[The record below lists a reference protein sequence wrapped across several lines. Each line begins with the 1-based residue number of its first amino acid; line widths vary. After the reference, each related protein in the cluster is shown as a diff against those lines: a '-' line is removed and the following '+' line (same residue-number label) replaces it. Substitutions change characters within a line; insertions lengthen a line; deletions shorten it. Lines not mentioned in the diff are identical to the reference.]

1 MTEPG
6 DSGDAWGGMK
16 AMEVLALAFVFPL
29 TIVVGWAAGG
39 WLGERFG
46 ERDTWAL
53 GGAVVGAV
61 AGFWE
66 LWAYLRRLR
75 PR

>member
-1 MTEPG
+1 M
-6 DSGDAWGGMK
+6 
-16 AMEVLALAFVFPL
+16 LALAFVFPL
-29 TIVVGWAAGG
+29 TIWVGYLAGG
-39 WLGERFG
+39 WIGERVG
-46 ERDTWAL
+46 DRDAWAL

-66 LWAYLRRLR
+66 LWAYLRRLT

>member
-6 DSGDAWGGMK
+6 EPWGGKK

-29 TIVVGWAAGG
+29 TIWIGWAVGG
-39 WLGERFG
+39 WIGERLG
-46 ERDTWAL
+46 NESAWAL
-53 GGAVVGAV
+53 GGVLVGAV

-66 LWAYLRRLR
+66 LWAYLRRLT

>member
-6 DSGDAWGGMK
+6 DSGDAWGGRK

-29 TIVVGWAAGG
+29 TIFVGWAAGG
-39 WLGERFG
+39 WIGERLG
-46 ERDTWAL
+46 DRDAWAL

-61 AGFWE
+61 AGFLE
-66 LWAYLRRLR
+66 LWAYLRRLGTR
-75 PR
+75 